1 MAFNKSQFYEG
12 RTRKKTTVG
21 SGNRTK
27 TGRGKGKIK
36 KYRGQGGPRRSV
48 KN

>member
-1 MAFNKSQFYEG
+1 MAYNKSQFYEG
-12 RTRKKTTVG
+12 RHRKKTSIG
-21 SGNRTK
+21 SGKKTK
-27 TGRGKGKIK
+27 MGKGKGKIK